1 MSVEMKN
8 NQFLSYLIILL
19 SLFIL
24 ILFTKDQIMSVQSH
38 LDQVEQLNSELENTR
53 ATQDELQKI
62 ALEVEQK
69 DSVTKR
75 YILSEDATKINFSED
90 EIINYFYTY
99 AEKINSGLWTLAINS
114 INISQATE
122 NELWFFESSISINAQ
137 VSDEKVMKA
146 FLDYIIAEDSK
157 YRFFIE
163 SYNHPFDGREGNF
176 NMQLPLKIF
185 YR

>member
-8 NQFLSYLIILL
+8 NQFLSYLVILL

-24 ILFTKDQIMSVQSH
+24 VLFTKDQIMSVQSH
-38 LDQVEQLNSELENTR
+38 LDQVEKLNSELSKTR
-53 ATQDELQKI
+53 ANQDELQKI
-62 ALEVEQK
+62 ALEVGQK

-75 YILSEDATKINFSED
+75 YILSEDDTKISFSED

-99 AEKINSGLWTLAINS
+99 AESINSGLGTLAINS
-114 INISQATE
+114 IDFSQSSE
-122 NELWFFESSISINAQ
+122 NELGFLESTININAQ

-163 SYNHPFDGREGNF
+163 SYNHPFDWREGNF

>member
-24 ILFTKDQIMSVQSH
+24 ILFTKDEIMSVQSH
-38 LDQVEQLNSELENTR
+38 LDQVEQLNWELQKTR
-53 ATQDELQKI
+53 ANQEELQKI

-75 YILSEDATKINFSED
+75 YILSEDNEKTSFTED

-99 AEKINSGLWTLAINS
+99 ADSINSGLWTLAINS
-114 INISQATE
+114 INISPATE
-122 NELWFFESSISINAQ
+122 NELWFFESTININAQ
-137 VSDEKVMKA
+137 VSSEQIMKW